1 MAATKTAT
9 LTIRV
14 DPKLKDALRLAA
26 KAEHRSIANM
36 IEILIRIH
44 CEKSGITIE
53 QFKNLE

>member
-14 DPKLKDALRLAA
+14 DTKLKDALRLAA

-36 IEILIRIH
+36 IEILIRTH